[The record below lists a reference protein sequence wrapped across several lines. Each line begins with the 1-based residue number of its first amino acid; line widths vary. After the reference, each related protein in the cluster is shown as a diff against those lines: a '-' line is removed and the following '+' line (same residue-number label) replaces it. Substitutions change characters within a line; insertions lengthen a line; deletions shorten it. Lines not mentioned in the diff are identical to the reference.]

1 MIIYSYTPER
11 GDKISNILIYSLA
24 GVGLILAII
33 AEIIPSAASALHV
46 AAFALILGSI
56 LVWSRCMLSF
66 TYSIESNEDG
76 KAPDLVVRENKGK
89 TSRILS
95 RVSLDGARL
104 IKSDSFKPDGAPV
117 FDHRPSIFIKNYW
130 IFEVSERETRAFI
143 RFSPDEEMIRILR
156 SAGIGVVE

>member
-24 GVGLILAII
+24 GVGLLLAIL

-66 TYSIESNEDG
+66 TYSIETDEDE
-76 KAPDLVVRENKGK
+76 KNSDLVVRENRGK
-89 TSRILS
+89 TCRILS

-104 IKSDSFKPDGAPV
+104 IRADKFNPDGAPV
-117 FDHRPSIFIKNYW
+117 FDHRPSVFIKDHW
-130 IFEVSERETRAFI
+130 IFEVSERETHAFI
-143 RFSPDEEMIRILR
+143 RFSPDEEMLRILR
-156 SAGIGVVE
+156 TAGIGIIE